1 MGSGGFADVWKAKD
15 KDTNSSIALKIYTN
29 LDDDGINDLASEY
42 TRMQNLNHTNIL
54 KADYFA
60 RWGNIPYLVMKVCEG
75 GSLSK
80 KVGCIDD
87 TELMHVVQDIA
98 EGLTYLSV
106 EPYSIYS
113 GNPAKFIKK
122 RFSDEKI
129 EFLLKLEWWNWS
141 GEEIFDNLE
150 ILTSEAGLEELM
162 NKYSKRDAIN

>member
-1 MGSGGFADVWKAKD
+1 MSEKKAIHKFKAGDVFDERYILEKLMGSGGFADVWKAKD

-87 TELMHVVQDIA
+87 TELMHVIQDIPQF
-98 EGLTYLSV
+98 GITS
-106 EPYSIYS
+106 SI
-113 GNPAKFIKK
+113 
-122 RFSDEKI
+122 
-129 EFLLKLEWWNWS
+129 
-141 GEEIFDNLE
+141 
-150 ILTSEAGLEELM
+150 
-162 NKYSKRDAIN
+162 

>member
-1 MGSGGFADVWKAKD
+1 MSEKKAIHKFKAGDVFDERYILEKLMGSGGFADVWKAKD

-87 TELMHVVQDIA
+87 TELMHVSVSAMLVD
-98 EGLTYLSV
+98 TLS
-106 EPYSIYS
+106 
-113 GNPAKFIKK
+113 KK
-122 RFSDEKI
+122 IS
-129 EFLLKLEWWNWS
+129 LKLLFLS
-141 GEEIFDNLE
+141 DIFLFPF
-150 ILTSEAGLEELM
+150 IRQQVTVLA
-162 NKYSKRDAIN
+162 